1 MDYKFNPTAGIPK
14 TSFGKND
21 SPNLDNC
28 TWFSTVQPPNQEERQ
43 MNETTTFT
51 PVAEAN
57 APAAAPLT
65 DDQVAAILAASPG
78 YITEPEVTEDE
89 VTVH

>member
-1 MDYKFNPTAGIPK
+1 
-14 TSFGKND
+14 
-21 SPNLDNC
+21 
-28 TWFSTVQPPNQEERQ
+28 
-43 MNETTTFT
+43 MNETTSFT

-65 DDQVAAILAASPG
+65 DEQIAAILAASPVG
-78 YITEPEVTEDE
+78 AYVSEGDEVATDE